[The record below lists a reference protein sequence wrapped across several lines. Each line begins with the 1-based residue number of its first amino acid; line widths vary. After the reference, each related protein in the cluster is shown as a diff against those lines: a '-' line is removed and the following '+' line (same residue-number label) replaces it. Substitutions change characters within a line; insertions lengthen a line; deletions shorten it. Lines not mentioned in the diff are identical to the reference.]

1 MRRRRLLASAWLG
14 LSLAGLFLYP
24 LASALDADSYYLQWQ
39 QQHTGEAALAF
50 ALLTVVLGLA
60 IHLVWPRPGRA
71 ANLALLAVVLLPLLS
86 FGAGAARQVPFGAD
100 LRAAW
105 ELRSVRIGV
114 PAAAA
119 MFAGGAFLAFPRR
132 FGRGL
137 RALVAVLSPVWLVV
151 AWGLF
156 SPPWPRATVTAI
168 EAARESTAHR
178 TGCAPVLALLFDELS
193 YSYLYADGDVADSF
207 PAIRRLGNHAS
218 HYHAA
223 SSPGATTLVSMPGFL
238 AARRF
243 DDVRVEGSRL
253 VADEGGT
260 TKPFSAT
267 EPDGLMATAR
277 QAGLEPEVAGYYL
290 AYCELLAPLVESC
303 RSFSFYNAATL
314 GRGFSPVHPILTTL
328 TLWPRQFPLGLAKG
342 RPFAWLQRGLVE
354 ESFGFA
360 ARPLGAR
367 TFRLV
372 HFSIPHLPFAFD
384 RDGFDPP
391 LDPLKQRPDTAY
403 VGQMQYADSLL
414 GELLERLRGG
424 RWYDRTTIVLF
435 SDHGFRGG
443 GRETDPR
450 RVPFIVKRAGQV
462 TRRDLQEPVQAERLL
477 RSIAADGCTQTTQSL
492 PRGRAP
498 VTRSR

>member
-1 MRRRRLLASAWLG
+1 MHRRRLLASLWLG

-24 LASALDADSYYLQWQ
+24 LASALDADPYYLQWQ
-39 QQHTGEAALAF
+39 PPHTVEAALAF
-50 ALLTVVLGLA
+50 ALLAVVFGLA
-60 IHLVWPRPGRA
+60 IHVVWQRPGRA
-71 ANLALLAVVLLPLLS
+71 ANLALLATVLIPLLS
-86 FGAGAARQVPFGAD
+86 FGAGASRQVPFGAD
-100 LRAAW
+100 LRNAW
-105 ELRSVRIGV
+105 ELRAVRIGV

-119 MFAGGAFLAFPRR
+119 LFAAGAFLALPRT

-137 RALVAVLSPVWLVV
+137 RALVAILSPVWLVV

-168 EAARESTAHR
+168 AADRTSAAHG

-193 YSYLYADGDVADSF
+193 YSYLYAGGDVADSF
-207 PAIRRLGNHAS
+207 AAIRRLGDHAS

-223 SSPGATTLVSMPGFL
+223 SAPGATTLVSMPGFL
-238 AARRF
+238 AGRRF
-243 DDVRVEGSRL
+243 DDVRVDGSRL
-253 VADEGGT
+253 VVDEGGT

-277 QAGLEPEVAGYYL
+277 HAGLKPEVAGYYL

-314 GRGFSPVHPILTTL
+314 DRGFSPVHPILTTL

-372 HFSIPHLPFAFD
+372 HFSIPHLPFVFD

-391 LDPLKQRPDTAY
+391 LDPLRQHPDTAY
-403 VGQMQYADSLL
+403 VEQMQYAGSLV
-414 GELLERLRGG
+414 GELLDRLRRN

-450 RVPFIVKRAGQV
+450 HVPFIVKRAGQV
-462 TRRDLQEPVQAERLL
+462 ARRDIGEPVHAERLL
-477 RSIAADGCTQTTQSL
+477 RTIAADGCAPP
-492 PRGRAP
+492 PR
-498 VTRSR
+498 SN